1 MSAESIPITPS
12 MFAEAIQEL
21 SLSILYAK
29 VSELRN
35 SIAHLQRSNA
45 ELETFVLESCD
56 TTEEKR
62 ELESYITENKGVM
75 TSMTER
81 IALLKAE
88 VERRGQQWIET
99 EEKRSETSGNGPTVV
114 NGANGASAT
123 TTQPDSST
131 AGDRQNETRP
141 DQDQE
146 GVYL

>member
-1 MSAESIPITPS
+1 MSAESAPITPS

-21 SLSILYAK
+21 SLSVLYAK

-35 SIAHLQRSNA
+35 SVAHLQRSND
-45 ELETFVLESCD
+45 ELKTFVLESCD
-56 TTEEKR
+56 SADEKR
-62 ELESYITENKGVM
+62 ELESYIAENEGVM

-99 EEKRSETSGNGPTVV
+99 EEKRTEAPVV
-114 NGANGASAT
+114 NGANGASAA
-123 TTQPDSST
+123 TTQPDPSPVGDGQSESQ
-131 AGDRQNETRP
+131 AG
-141 DQDQE
+141 QDQE

>member
-1 MSAESIPITPS
+1 MSAESIPITPA

-29 VSELRN
+29 ASELRN

-45 ELETFVLESCD
+45 ELETFVQESCD
-56 TTEEKR
+56 SAEDKR

-99 EEKRSETSGNGPTVV
+99 EEKRTEAALV
-114 NGANGASAT
+114 NGTNGASAST
-123 TTQPDSST
+123 AQPDASI
-131 AGDRQNETRP
+131 AGEGQNEAQP